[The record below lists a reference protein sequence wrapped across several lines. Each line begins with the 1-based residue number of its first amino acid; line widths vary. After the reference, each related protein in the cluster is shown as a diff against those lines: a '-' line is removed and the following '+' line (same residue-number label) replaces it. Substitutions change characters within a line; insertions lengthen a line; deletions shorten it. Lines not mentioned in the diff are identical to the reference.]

1 MLIGCWNPSG
11 WKAYFAQRSSAVAWG
26 RAQHFGSK
34 FGSKSIEKCDIIAS
48 LCSRETSYATE
59 IWYIHLHYIDRE
71 RERHWSPTG
80 SGKGHV
86 DGTCLQTL
94 PPLPSSQSAAASGL
108 QRMAPSALVRME
120 FKSLGNPSM
129 AWMDPSAFTF
139 YVDR

>member
-48 LCSRETSYATE
+48 LCSGETSYATE

-71 RERHWSPTG
+71 RETLVPYWLWQG
-80 SGKGHV
+80 SCGWH
-86 DGTCLQTL
+86 LL
-94 PPLPSSQSAAASGL
+94 ANPAASPKFTKRCSFWASKNGT
-108 QRMAPSALVRME
+108 QRLSAN
-120 FKSLGNPSM
+120 GI
-129 AWMDPSAFTF
+129 
-139 YVDR
+139 